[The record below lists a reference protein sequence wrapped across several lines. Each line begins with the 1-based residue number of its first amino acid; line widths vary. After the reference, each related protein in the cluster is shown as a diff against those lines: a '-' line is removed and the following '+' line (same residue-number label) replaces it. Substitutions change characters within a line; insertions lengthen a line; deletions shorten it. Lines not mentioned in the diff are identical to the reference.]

1 VKPTHDT
8 IAAVATPPGRGGV
21 GIVRISG
28 PQSLK
33 IGQHIAGGT
42 LRPRLATFGD
52 FLDEASEVIDQGL
65 AIYFR
70 GPASF
75 TGEDV
80 VELQGHGG
88 PIVMSLLLARVIEL
102 GARMARPG
110 EFSERA
116 FLNDKLDLSQ
126 AEAVA
131 DLINSTTEA
140 AARGAVRSL
149 KGVFSEQVKQLDK
162 DIVKLRMFV
171 EAAIDFPEEEI
182 DFLSDNNLKEGLSS
196 ALERLKLLTQQS
208 QRGAILRDGITLVLV
223 GKPNAGKSS
232 LMNQFVGEDV
242 SIVTEIPGTTRD
254 VIREYV
260 SLNGIPL
267 KLVDTAGL
275 REAENAIE
283 AEGVRRAKAEML
295 EADGVLVVIDAAQ
308 DLDWVEQTKILLSG
322 LEASPAIFVVLN
334 KIDIA
339 TDLAAT
345 IENNPYQMIRI
356 SAKTGEG
363 IDALKSAME
372 NQFAPNI
379 TSESNF
385 IARSR
390 HVDAL
395 KRAEQHLVTGR
406 GVLLDQAAGELFAEE
421 LRYCHGA
428 LAEITGEFSSDD
440 LLGEI
445 FSSFCIGK

>member
-1 VKPTHDT
+1 MNQYVDT

-21 GIVRISG
+21 GIVRVSG
-28 PQSLK
+28 PQVRS
-33 IGQHIAGGT
+33 IATAVVGRD
-42 LRPRLATFGD
+42 LLPRQATFCD
-52 FLDEASEVIDQGL
+52 FLDQSLEVIDQGL
-65 AIYFR
+65 AIYFSA
-70 GPASF
+70 PASF

-80 VELQGHGG
+80 LELQGHGG
-88 PIVMSLLLARVIEL
+88 PVVMSLLLARVVEL

-131 DLINSTTEA
+131 DLIDSTTEA

-149 KGVFSEQVKQLDK
+149 KGVFSNQVRALDE
-162 DIVKLRMFV
+162 DVVKLRMFV

-182 DFLSDNNLKEGLSS
+182 DFLSEDHLKEGLAS
-196 ALERLKLLTQQS
+196 ALSQLQSLTQQS
-208 QRGAILRDGITLVLV
+208 QHGAILRDGITLVLI
-223 GKPNAGKSS
+223 GEPNAGKSS
-232 LMNQFVGEDV
+232 LMNRFVGEDI

-275 REAENAIE
+275 RVAENEIE
-283 AEGVRRAKAEML
+283 AEGVRRARAEML
-295 EADGVLVVIDAAQ
+295 EADGVLVVIDAAKHS
-308 DLDWVEQTKILLSG
+308 DWEAQAKALLVG
-322 LEASPAIFVVLN
+322 LEANPAVFVVLN
-334 KIDIA
+334 KMDIA
-339 TDLAAT
+339 SSPPPDLSQS
-345 IENNPYQMIRI
+345 PYGAIQI
-356 SAKTGEG
+356 SAKTGAG
-363 IDALKSAME
+363 FDNLKLAMQ
-372 NQFAPNI
+372 NRFAPNI
-379 TSESNF
+379 TSESSF
-385 IARSR
+385 ISRSR

-395 KRAEQHLVTGR
+395 KRAEHHLITGR
-406 GVLLDQAAGELFAEE
+406 DVLFEQAAGELFAEE
-421 LRYCHGA
+421 LRYCHEA

-440 LLGEI
+440 LLGKI

>member
-1 VKPTHDT
+1 MNYQDT
-8 IAAVATPPGRGGV
+8 IAAVATPAGRGGV
-21 GIVRISG
+21 GIVRVSG
-28 PQSLK
+28 PAVTK
-33 IGQHIAGGT
+33 ISHAMT
-42 LRPRLATFGD
+42 DLVLVPRQATFTD
-52 FLDEASEVIDQGL
+52 FLDSSGEAIDQGL
-65 AIYFR
+65 ALYFKS
-70 GPASF
+70 PASF

-80 VELQGHGG
+80 LELQGHGG
-88 PIVMSLLLARVIEL
+88 PIVMSLLLSRVISL

-131 DLINSTTEA
+131 DLIDSTTEA

-149 KGVFSEQVKQLDK
+149 KGVFSDQVRALDL

-182 DFLSDNNLKEGLSS
+182 DFLSDDRLIDNLES
-196 ALERLKLLTQQS
+196 ALTQMHTLTQQTH
-208 QRGAILRDGITLVLV
+208 QGAILREGITLVLV

-232 LMNQFVGEDV
+232 LMNQFAGDDI
-242 SIVTEIPGTTRD
+242 SIVTAMPGTTRD
-254 VIREYV
+254 VIREYI
-260 SLNGIPL
+260 SLGGVPL

-275 REAENAIE
+275 REAENEIE

-295 EADGVLVVIDAAQ
+295 AADGVLVVIDAAQ
-308 DLDWVEQTKILLSG
+308 DSDWVSQTTELLAG
-322 LEASPAIFVVLN
+322 LEAKPAVFVALN

-339 TDLAAT
+339 TEVLKEPVPSPYHAT
-345 IENNPYQMIRI
+345 RV
-356 SAKTGEG
+356 
-363 IDALKSAME
+363 SAMTGAGISE
-372 NQFAPNI
+372 LKTALINQFAPNV
-379 TSESNF
+379 TAESNF

-395 KRAEQHLVTGR
+395 TRAEQHLMTGR
-406 GVLLDQAAGELFAEE
+406 QVLLEQSAGELFAEE
-421 LRYCHGA
+421 LRYCHEA
-428 LAEITGEFSSDD
+428 LIEITGEFSSDD